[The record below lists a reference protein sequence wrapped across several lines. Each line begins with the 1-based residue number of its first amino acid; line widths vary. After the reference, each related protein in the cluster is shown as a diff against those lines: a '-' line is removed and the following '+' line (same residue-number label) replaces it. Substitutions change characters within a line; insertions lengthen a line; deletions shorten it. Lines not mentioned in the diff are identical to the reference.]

1 MKVFITGI
9 RGFLGSHLARE
20 LAARGH
26 TVLGSASVPGQGFPC
41 IRVGEP
47 VDPAVFGDS
56 DTVVHGAHD
65 FTPGSLELNVSG
77 AQLLLTAAHPR
88 RQIYLSSYSARPDA
102 IGEYGVAKYRIENL
116 FLDLHETV
124 VRPGLVIGSGGLFG
138 RTLRYLRRSPVIP
151 LLDGGRDLV
160 PVLAIA
166 DYATAMSNLIE
177 SGSGLVYN
185 LFNERLP
192 TMRELVDTV
201 LKLDGRHAL
210 RLPIGY
216 RLALA
221 GLVAAERLRIPLP
234 VGSGSLR
241 ALKLNQQCVHESN
254 LRLVLDTET
263 SLEEMLKQA
272 MAVKEQRN

>member
-9 RGFLGSHLARE
+9 RGFLGSHLARA
-20 LAARGH
+20 LTARGH
-26 TVLGSASVPGQGFPC
+26 IVLGNAS
-41 IRVGEP
+41 IRLGEP
-47 VDPAVFGDS
+47 VNPAVFEDA
-56 DTVVHGAHD
+56 DTIVHGAHD
-65 FTPGSLELNVSG
+65 FTPGSLERNVSG

-116 FLDLHETV
+116 FIERRETI
-124 VRPGLVIGSGGLFG
+124 VRPGLVIGSGGMFG
-138 RTLRYLRRSPVIP
+138 RTLRYLRSSPVIP
-151 LLDGGRDLV
+151 LLDGGRDRV

-177 SGSGLVYN
+177 TGTCLAYN

-192 TMRELVDTV
+192 TMRELVETV
-201 LKLDGRHAL
+201 LRLDGRRAL
-210 RLPIGY
+210 CLPIGY
-216 RLALA
+216 RLALSA
-221 GLVAAERLRIPLP
+221 LGAVERLGIPLP
-234 VGSGSLR
+234 VGSGSVR

-254 LRLVLDTET
+254 LRLLLEKET

-272 MAVKEQRN
+272 MCLKERRP